1 MVVSVRLEHSF
12 APCVRLLFCYRISV
26 RKFCCLWLSFFRVW
40 QRVRN
45 WTTAGMIL
53 LCCSVV
59 VACGGGFHL
68 QVGAFGFSDLRFF
81 YSLSSLMVVFRRCA
95 WSDTKGW
102 SSSCPCVGLP
112 MAARGGCRPALC
124 VHLGAWGLALLLEG
138 DCRFDSGALRCRL
151 FLLSS
156 LRYVAFNGSSAAPLC
171 VVWCQFSVRY
181 LC

>member
-12 APCVRLLFCYRISV
+12 APCVRLL
-26 RKFCCLWLSFFRVW
+26 VW

-112 MAARGGCRPALC
+112 MAARGGCSTVALFAADSFSS
-124 VHLGAWGLALLLEG
+124 HLCGMLP
-138 DCRFDSGALRCRL
+138 SM
-151 FLLSS
+151 
-156 LRYVAFNGSSAAPLC
+156 
-171 VVWCQFSVRY
+171 
-181 LC
+181 